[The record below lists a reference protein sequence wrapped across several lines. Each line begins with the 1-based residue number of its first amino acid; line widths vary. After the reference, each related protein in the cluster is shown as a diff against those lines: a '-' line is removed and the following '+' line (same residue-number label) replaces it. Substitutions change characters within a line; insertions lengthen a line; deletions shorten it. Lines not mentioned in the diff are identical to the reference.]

1 MARSSGAIK
10 QIDLRTDLNL
20 KKSFSLNTALDKK
33 ETEISAEEAKISASS
48 LMQTPTQE
56 QSPVDTSEVYK
67 QGYAQALTSLTP
79 ELKSARERENAAGGL
94 PGAAA
99 AGVGAVAAGGVLGAG
114 GFAALSGTT
123 GASQG
128 EKPTSVPYSPFKGST
143 GRPVIT
149 SGYGRRNGRMH
160 KGYDVEADPGT
171 PVYAYFPGVVVENNY
186 DPNGWGNYV
195 KWKDNVYGQTHLY
208 GHLQSRSPIPVGQ
221 KFDQGALLGRVG
233 STGRSTGPH
242 LHWEIGNGN
251 TNPAEWVRTNPMKTK
266 ESEVAKIKPASTSK
280 TQTAAALKPSTTSS
294 TSTQTLIQPII
305 TQTPAKVASQPG
317 SYINGGS
324 NTSSNTSKAV
334 SLASYS

>member
-67 QGYAQALTSLTP
+67 KGFAQALTSLTP

-94 PGAAA
+94 GGLPGAAVVAAGAGA
-99 AGVGAVAAGGVLGAG
+99 AGVLASAAEALKGMSSAAGPGGGDKACVWAVNQVFAKAG
-114 GFAALSGTT
+114 LKPPWGNSNYVPDAEAAMI
-123 GASQG
+123 
-128 EKPTSVPYSPFKGST
+128 
-143 GRPVIT
+143 R
-149 SGYGRRNGRMH
+149 SGY
-160 KGYDVEADPGT
+160 ASIPI
-171 PVYAYFPGVVVENNY
+171 
-186 DPNGWGNYV
+186 
-195 KWKDNVYGQTHLY
+195 GQQRSGDLY
-208 GHLQSRSPIPVGQ
+208 ICHGQ
-221 KFDQGALLGRVG
+221 KHIGIVLADGNIISNSSSGAKFSWVASLSSYQQYYR
-233 STGRSTGPH
+233 GPGKFYRIP
-242 LHWEIGNGN
+242 EVSADK
-251 TNPAEWVRTNPMKTK
+251 TKTK
-266 ESEVAKIKPASTSK
+266 EIKPASK
-280 TQTAAALKPSTTSS
+280 TQTAAALKPSTTSTS
-294 TSTQTLIQPII
+294 STQTFIQPII

>member
-1 MARSSGAIK
+1 MAKISSSSLLGNLPSNLARSSGAIK

-79 ELKSARERENAAGGL
+79 ELKSAREGENAAGGL
-94 PGAAA
+94 GGLPGAAVVAAAGAGA
-99 AGVGAVAAGGVLGAG
+99 AGVLASAAGALQGMSSAAG
-114 GFAALSGTT
+114 PDGGNKACVWAVNQVFAKAGL
-123 GASQG
+123 
-128 EKPTSVPYSPFKGST
+128 KPPWGNSNSVPDAEAAMI
-143 GRPVIT
+143 R
-149 SGYGRRNGRMH
+149 SGYASIPIGQQRSGDLYICHGQQHIGIVLPDGNIISNSSSGAKFSWVASLSSYQQEYRGPGKFYRIPE
-160 KGYDVEADPGT
+160 VSADKT
-171 PVYAYFPGVVVENNY
+171 
-186 DPNGWGNYV
+186 
-195 KWKDNVYGQTHLY
+195 
-208 GHLQSRSPIPVGQ
+208 
-221 KFDQGALLGRVG
+221 
-233 STGRSTGPH
+233 
-242 LHWEIGNGN
+242 
-251 TNPAEWVRTNPMKTK
+251 KTK
-266 ESEVAKIKPASTSK
+266 EIKPASK